1 MYKTEISDGKTTFIF
16 ESRLDT
22 SACSGIEAGVIS
34 EITNSRD
41 PIVFDIGKVDFVSSA
56 FLRIC
61 IMAAKKK
68 GTGNFHVANAAPQ
81 IKKVFKIAGMD
92 QFLGEQLSS

>member
-1 MYKTEISDGKTTFIF
+1 MYKAETSDGKMILKF

-22 SACSGIEAGVIS
+22 TTCSGLETEVLAQLEKAQV
-34 EITNSRD
+34 
-41 PIVFDIGKVDFVSSA
+41 PVVFDIGSVDFVSSA

-61 IMAAKKK
+61 IMTAKKAVD
-68 GTGNFHVANAAPQ
+68 GNFHVANAAPQ

-92 QFLGEQLSS
+92 KFLAE